1 MPLYYSQ
8 MATGRPDG
16 DPNTF
21 NRYASNY
28 IDCPNDGLYPFGFG
42 LSYTTFEYGEMR
54 LSVGAKPE
62 DGSVVKGSPITM
74 PKGGTINVTVP
85 VKNTGNCD
93 AAETVQLY
101 IRDKY
106 ADIARPVKE
115 LKGFS
120 RIFLKKGES
129 RDVTFT
135 ISSDELKYYNAD
147 LVYKYDAGEFEVM
160 VGPNSRDVQVQTF
173 VAE

>member
-1 MPLYYSQ
+1 M
-8 MATGRPDG
+8 
-16 DPNTF
+16 
-21 NRYASNY
+21 
-28 IDCPNDGLYPFGFG
+28 
-42 LSYTTFEYGEMR
+42 SYTTFEYGEMK
-54 LSVGAKPE
+54 LSSE
-62 DGSVVKGSPITM
+62 TM

-135 ISSDELKYYNAD
+135 ISADELKYYNAD